1 MAIYNNDIDPNE
13 IMWENQN
20 NIKNKMVMES
30 VEVKNQTINYTI
42 KFGGNVYN
50 LFYYEDLMSYS
61 EELTEAVSGLPILD
75 EDEYEEVMNF
85 FHDNQPKI

>member
-1 MAIYNNDIDPNE
+1 
-13 IMWENQN
+13 
-20 NIKNKMVMES
+20 MES

-42 KFGGNVYN
+42 KFGSNVYN

-61 EELTEAVSGLPILD
+61 EELTEAVSGLPVLD

-85 FHDNQPKI
+85 FADNRK

>member
-1 MAIYNNDIDPNE
+1 
-13 IMWENQN
+13 
-20 NIKNKMVMES
+20 MES

-61 EELTEAVSGLPILD
+61 EELTEASTGLPVVD
-75 EDEYEEVMNF
+75 EDEYEAVMEF
-85 FHDNQPKI
+85 FNENRK

>member
-1 MAIYNNDIDPNE
+1 VNMKTSTYYID
-13 IMWENQN
+13 
-20 NIKNKMVMES
+20 MES

-50 LFYYEDLMSYS
+50 LHYCEDLMSYA
-61 EELTEAVSGLPILD
+61 EELTEVTTGLEVLD

-85 FHDNQPKI
+85 FHDNQPKL

>member
-1 MAIYNNDIDPNE
+1 
-13 IMWENQN
+13 
-20 NIKNKMVMES
+20 MES

-42 KFGGNVYN
+42 KFGGSIYN

-61 EELTEAVSGLPILD
+61 EELTEAVSGLPVLD

-85 FHDNQPKI
+85 FADNRK

>member
-61 EELTEAVSGLPILD
+61 EELTEAISGLPVLD